1 MILAS
6 ASAAV
11 LVAAWVWVR
20 FAHRGKTADELE
32 RQRRLDVN
40 RRGRITSG
48 RVVDFIE
55 PEATPGARLVVYKY
69 ELAGVTYEAAQD
81 LSTLPSVLALARHAT
96 DRVASVKY
104 DPKVP
109 TNSII
114 ACEQWCGVPG
124 AEAKPA
130 PARASVAPVP
140 KTQALRD

>member
-11 LVAAWVWVR
+11 LVTAWVWVR
-20 FAHRGKTADELE
+20 FAHRGQTADELE

-48 RVVDFIE
+48 RVIDFIE
-55 PEATPGARLVVYKY
+55 PEATPGA
-69 ELAGVTYEAAQD
+69 
-81 LSTLPSVLALARHAT
+81 
-96 DRVASVKY
+96 
-104 DPKVP
+104 VP

-114 ACEQWCGVPG
+114 ACEQWCGIPG

-130 PARASVAPVP
+130 PARPSVAPVP
-140 KTQALRD
+140 KTQALSD